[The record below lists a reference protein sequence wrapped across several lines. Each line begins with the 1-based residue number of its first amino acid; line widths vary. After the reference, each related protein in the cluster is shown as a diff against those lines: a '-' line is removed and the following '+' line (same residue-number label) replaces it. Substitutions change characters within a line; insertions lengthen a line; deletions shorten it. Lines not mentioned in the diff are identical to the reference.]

1 MVVLWILYWLLILS
15 SLIFS
20 VIVVIFKKN
29 KVLGISQFTLSLI
42 VPVIALLFSL
52 ERDFS
57 KNEVIYLLNEVVEGN
72 TLAAMIIILY
82 LVIIG
87 LFIYNLLS
95 FRKKKVEGE
104 EDDGKGKDAK
114 K

>member
-1 MVVLWILYWLLILS
+1 MNILWIVYWLLIVA

-20 VIVVIFKKN
+20 IIVIFKKN
-29 KVLGISQFTLSLI
+29 EVLGISQFILSLI

-57 KNEVIYLLNEVVEGN
+57 KNEVIYILDEVVEGN
-72 TLAAMIIILY
+72 LLASMIIILY

-95 FRKKKVEGE
+95 FRKKKVEE
-104 EDDGKGKDAK
+104 VEDDRKGKDVK
-114 K
+114 

>member
-1 MVVLWILYWLLILS
+1 MNIIWIVYWSLIVV

-20 VIVVIFKKN
+20 IIVIFKKN
-29 KVLGISQFTLSLI
+29 KVLGISQFILSLI

-57 KNEVIYLLNEVVEGN
+57 KNEVIYILDEVVEGN
-72 TLAAMIIILY
+72 VLASMIIILY
-82 LVIIG
+82 IVIIG

-95 FRKKKVEGE
+95 FRKKKVEE
-104 EDDGKGKDAK
+104 VEDDRKGKDVK
-114 K
+114 

>member
-1 MVVLWILYWLLILS
+1 MNILWIIYWLLIVV

-20 VIVVIFKKN
+20 IIVIFKKN
-29 KVLGISQFTLSLI
+29 KVLGLSQFTLSLI

-57 KNEVIYLLNEVVEGN
+57 KNEVIYILDEVVEGN
-72 TLAAMIIILY
+72 VLASMIIILY
-82 LVIIG
+82 IVIIG

-95 FRKKKVEGE
+95 FRKKKVEE
-104 EDDGKGKDAK
+104 VEDDRKGKDVI
-114 K
+114 

>member
-1 MVVLWILYWLLILS
+1 MNYLWIVYWILIFI

-20 VIVVIFKKN
+20 IFYMFKKH
-29 KVLGISQFTLSLI
+29 KIRGICQFALSLV

-57 KNEVIYLLNEVVEGN
+57 KNEVVYILDEVVEGN

-82 LVIIG
+82 AVIII

-95 FRKKKVEGE
+95 LRKKKNKE
-104 EDDGKGKDAK
+104 EDNMEEK
-114 K
+114 KKK

>member
-1 MVVLWILYWLLILS
+1 MNILWIVYWLLIVA

-20 VIVVIFKKN
+20 IIVIFKKN
-29 KVLGISQFTLSLI
+29 EVLGISQFMFSLI

-57 KNEVIYLLNEVVEGN
+57 KNEVIYILDEVVEGN
-72 TLAAMIIILY
+72 LLASMIIILY

-95 FRKKKVEGE
+95 FRKKKVEE
-104 EDDGKGKDAK
+104 VEDDRKGKDVK
-114 K
+114 

>member
-1 MVVLWILYWLLILS
+1 MNYLWIVYWILIFI

-20 VIVVIFKKN
+20 IFYMLKKH
-29 KVLGISQFTLSLI
+29 KVRGICQFALSLV

-57 KNEVIYLLNEVVEGN
+57 KNEVIYILDEVVEGN
-72 TLAAMIIILY
+72 VLASMIIILY

-95 FRKKKVEGE
+95 FRKKKNIE
-104 EDDGKGKDAK
+104 EDNKDEK
-114 K
+114 KKK